1 MKTFDDVLRELKTG
15 DLATTDQIKTVAEY
29 FEEQIN
35 ELKKQIANLKLTSYL

>member
-1 MKTFDDVLRELKTG
+1 MKTFDDVLKELKTG

-35 ELKKQIANLKLTSYL
+35 ELKNRDL